1 MDLVKSSIIKASAFT
16 ALLLFVGILVGLQMD
31 DARGAYIEGQ
41 LKESD
46 LRMQNFLVTQNYLDD
61 SSQNYC
67 KLVERQ
73 IPELSQQNTRIGQNL
88 QSFTGRSISNQENYK
103 YLVRRYYVNQLRL
116 YNVLSN
122 YKERCG
128 ANTTLIFY
136 FFDDSTNSQR
146 QGAVLTEYYRSV
158 DNSSYI
164 FSFNL
169 EKNRSSAIE
178 LLKQDYGIEEGPSI
192 VINGN
197 QTYNEYVPL
206 KQLRSI
212 LRNDEEPVNN
222 TSVNQSEYNS
232 NISKKDNSTNTSD
245 QETIEG
251 LS

>member
-16 ALLLFVGILVGLQMD
+16 ALLLLVGVLVGLQMD
-31 DARGAYIEGQ
+31 DARGAYIEDQ

-46 LRMQNFLVTQNYLDD
+46 LRMQNFIVTQDYLDD

-88 QSFTGRSISNQENYK
+88 QSFTGKSISNQENYK

-146 QGAVLTEYYRSV
+146 QGAVLTEYHRNV

-169 EKNRSSAIE
+169 EKNRSSALD

-197 QTYNEYVPL
+197 QTYREYVPL
-206 KQLRSI
+206 KQLKSI
-212 LRNDEEPVNN
+212 LRNKEEPVTN
-222 TSVNQSEYNS
+222 TLENQAEHDS
-232 NISKKDNSTNTSD
+232 NISVEDNSTNTSG
-245 QETIEG
+245 QEASG
-251 LS
+251 G